1 MSHRIP
7 DDFTFSQGSVQ
18 DYLDCPRRFQ
28 LRYLDQLLWPSPEV
42 DEMLT
47 WEAHLTLG
55 RRFHRLVH
63 QHQAGVPEALFRHY
77 LTDPVLRDWFER
89 YLASEY
95 ALPGEGQAEVLLTVP
110 VGRHMLTAKLDLVL
124 LRRGQALIVDWK
136 TSRFPKR
143 EALEQRAQTFIYPLV
158 LALGGGAFTERGEPI
173 PPDAIRMVYWYA
185 ATGQTHEFA
194 YSAAQ
199 FERDRERLAQ
209 LFDDI
214 DRAHSFPMTEQAERC
229 RFCVYRSLCDRG
241 VRAGSLSDY
250 DLEAP
255 DDALDA
261 FTLDLDQ
268 IAEVEF

>member
-1 MSHRIP
+1 
-7 DDFTFSQGSVQ
+7 
-18 DYLDCPRRFQ
+18 
-28 LRYLDQLLWPSPEV
+28 
-42 DEMLT
+42 
-47 WEAHLTLG
+47 
-55 RRFHRLVH
+55 
-63 QHQAGVPEALFRHY
+63 
-77 LTDPVLRDWFER
+77 
-89 YLASEY
+89 
-95 ALPGEGQAEVLLTVP
+95 
-110 VGRHMLTAKLDLVL
+110 VGRWVLTAKFDLVL

-158 LALGGGAFTERGEPI
+158 MALGGGAFTERGEPI

-268 IAEVEF
+268 SRRLSFELARSLQRPVTTICTRSSERGWSGSASRPRPPPAPSSTPMSTSLLRLKRCPT